1 MNLSDSCTDPRLPL
15 LFSGM
20 MHAARRGCFLAAG
33 LVAATLSTPALGA
46 QSEPVSS
53 PERTLGAGPA
63 PLEIS
68 RGSSSARLPADLP
81 LKRESSQAPAG
92 SRAATPFVLAATL
105 LVFGGAALLR
115 RYSRAA
121 KGQPATDR
129 SLAAWLRR
137 FSPSAQ
143 EHSLRVLQSAR
154 LTARASVHVL
164 KWDGREWLIGCTEQ
178 GVTVMG
184 QRISAASQATGGAG
198 IAGDGGPRRQ
208 RSPGLDAVSEG
219 EK

>member
-1 MNLSDSCTDPRLPL
+1 MTLSDSCTDPRLL
-15 LFSGM
+15 SLFSGM
-20 MHAARRGCFLAAG
+20 MHAARRGCLLAAG

-68 RGSSSARLPADLP
+68 RGSSSARLPLDLP
-81 LKRESSQAPAG
+81 LKRESSQVPARG
-92 SRAATPFVLAATL
+92 RAVAPFVLAATM

-137 FSPSAQ
+137 LTPSQ
-143 EHSLRVLQSAR
+143 EQSLRVLQSAR

-184 QRISAASQATGGAG
+184 QRVSAASQAAAG
-198 IAGDGGPRRQ
+198 VASEGGPRRQ
-208 RSPGLDAVSEG
+208 PSPGLEMVSQG

>member
-92 SRAATPFVLAATL
+92 GRAGVPFV
-105 LVFGGAALLR
+105 FGAAAVLR
-115 RYSRAA
+115 RHSRGA
-121 KGQPATDR
+121 KGGPAMDR

-178 GVTVMG
+178 GVSVMG